1 MGKKNCYS
9 LIFIYKTD
17 AGHFAMSHGS
27 YDLNLSSEILILAGD
42 IMSRSWLNLGGTYG
56 IYRISSYKTHGYYFF
71 IRPSTAGI
79 IRMRVLFEGWYYFLK
94 VQTLNPH
101 FFVA

>member
-1 MGKKNCYS
+1 MTTKIGK
-9 LIFIYKTD
+9 
-17 AGHFAMSHGS
+17 M
-27 YDLNLSSEILILAGD
+27 
-42 IMSRSWLNLGGTYG
+42 
-56 IYRISSYKTHGYYFF
+56 YRISSYKTRGYYFF

-79 IRMRVLFEGWYYFLK
+79 IRMRVLVEGWYYFLK